1 MIGRLAWR
9 NLGRNRRRTL
19 LTVAAV
25 FFATLLMV
33 LMRGLQLG
41 TYDFFIRQSTRL
53 STGYL
58 QVQHPD
64 YLDRRSLRQSFRLT
78 DSLFARIRSTPGV
91 TGAAPRLESGGLI
104 SNRATSYGVRLLGI
118 DPAYEPEVTDFP
130 ARLVAGRMPETT
142 DPLEIVAG
150 YRLLENLGAS
160 VGDTLV
166 LLAETYGGFL
176 TSRFV
181 VVVGA
186 LRIGYEVHDRSLV
199 LLPLAA
205 LQDLLETGRRVTAVA
220 VAVQRNAD
228 VPIVRDRLEA
238 RLDSTLVVRTW
249 EELMPELRQAIEL
262 DNISGLLFLFM
273 LLVLV
278 AFGVLNT
285 VLMSVLERSREFGVL
300 LALGMPNERLLRV
313 VLAEAV
319 LMVLI
324 GLVLGSAAGFAV
336 NTYLI
341 RHPITLGGELAR
353 LYEYYGFLPVLTSS
367 VAPEIFLRTVLRV
380 LGIAGLAILYPLWH
394 VLRLEPL
401 KGIRYT

>member
-1 MIGRLAWR
+1 MTGRLAWR

-25 FFATLLMV
+25 FFATFLMV
-33 LMRGLQLG
+33 LLRGLQLG

-58 QVQHPD
+58 QIQHAD
-64 YLDRRSLRQSFRLT
+64 YLDRQSLRQSFRLPDT
-78 DSLFARIRSTPGV
+78 LFVRIRTTPGI

-118 DPAYEPEVTDFP
+118 DPTYEPEVTDFP
-130 ARLVAGRMPETT
+130 ARLIAGRMPAPN
-142 DPLEIVAG
+142 DHLEIVAG
-150 YRLLENLGAS
+150 YRLLENLNAS

-166 LLAETYGGFL
+166 LLAETYQGFL
-176 TSRFV
+176 TSRFA

-199 LLPLAA
+199 LMPLQA
-205 LQDLLETGRRVTAVA
+205 LQDLLETGNRVTAVA
-220 VAVQRNAD
+220 MAVRRNAD
-228 VPIVRDRLEA
+228 VPVVRDRLQA
-238 RLDSTLVVRTW
+238 WLSRPLVVRTW

-273 LLVLV
+273 LLIVV

-285 VLMSVLERSREFGVL
+285 VLMSVLERSREFGML

-313 VLAEAV
+313 VFLEAV
-319 LMVLI
+319 LVVLL
-324 GLVLGSAAGFAV
+324 GLILGSAAGFAV
-336 NTYLI
+336 NAYLI
-341 RHPITLGGELAR
+341 RHPITLGGELAQ

-367 VAPEIFLRTVLRV
+367 VAPEIFARTALRV
-380 LGIAGLAILYPLWH
+380 LTIAGLAILYPLWH

>member
-25 FFATLLMV
+25 FFATFLMV

-58 QVQHPD
+58 QVQHAD
-64 YLDRRSLRQSFRLT
+64 YLDRQSLRQSFWLT
-78 DSLFARIRSTPGV
+78 DSLFARIRTTRGV
-91 TGAAPRLESGGLI
+91 TGAAPRLETGGLI
-104 SNRATSYGVRLLGI
+104 SNRTTSYGVRLLGI
-118 DPAYEPEVTDFP
+118 DPSYEPAVTDFP
-130 ARLVAGRMPETT
+130 SRIVAGRMPETN

-150 YRLLENLGAS
+150 YRLLENLDAS

-166 LLAETYGGFL
+166 LLAEAYPGFL
-176 TSRFV
+176 TSRFA

-186 LRIGYEVHDRSLV
+186 LRIGHEVHDRSLV

-205 LQDLLETGRRVTAVA
+205 LQDLLETGNRVTAVA

-228 VPIVRDRLEA
+228 VPLVRDQLQAWLNRP
-238 RLDSTLVVRTW
+238 LVVRTW
-249 EELMPELRQAIEL
+249 EDLMPELRQAIEL

-273 LLVLV
+273 LLILV

-285 VLMSVLERSREFGVL
+285 VLMSVLERSREFGML
-300 LALGMPNERLLRV
+300 LALGMPNARLLRV
-313 VLAEAV
+313 VLVEAV

-336 NTYLI
+336 NAYLI
-341 RHPITLGGELAR
+341 RHPITLGGELAQ
-353 LYEYYGFLPVLTSS
+353 LYEYYGFLPILTSS

-380 LGIAGLAILYPLWH
+380 LAIAGIAIAYPLWH